1 MIRRTTEPPLGV
13 MPRFVADERRL
24 EELKE
29 AMIRFI
35 SANWPISVEWL
46 TEYNEIIER
55 YTKDEREQ
63 EQHNAES

>member
-1 MIRRTTEPPLGV
+1 MIRRTTKPPLGV

-29 AMIRFI
+29 AMMRFI
-35 SANWPISVEWL
+35 SANWPINVEWL

-63 EQHNAES
+63 EQDNADS